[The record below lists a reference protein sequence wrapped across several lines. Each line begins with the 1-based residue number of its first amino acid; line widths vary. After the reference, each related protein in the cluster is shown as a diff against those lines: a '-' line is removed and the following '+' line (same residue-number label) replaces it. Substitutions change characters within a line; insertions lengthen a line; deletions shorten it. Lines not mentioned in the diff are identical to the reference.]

1 MFSLT
6 FRDYWKCA
14 HSLKGD
20 IFGPAQLVH
29 VITFEV
35 DVVYL
40 TEELDEYSLIVDFG
54 AAQSSLQE
62 ILRPFEFKNLD
73 DLPEFA
79 GVNTTTEY
87 LCKYL
92 HGKIG
97 EKMGDRF
104 SGTLRV
110 TLRESPVAWA
120 TYEAPIGPEG

>member
-1 MFSLT
+1 MYSLT

-14 HSLKGD
+14 HSLTGD

-35 DVVYL
+35 EVTYSTDA
-40 TEELDEYSLIVDFG
+40 LDEHNLIVDFG

-62 ILRPFEFKNLD
+62 LLRPMEFKNLD
-73 DLPEFA
+73 ELPEFQ

-87 LCKYL
+87 LCRYL
-92 HGKIG
+92 H
-97 EKMGDRF
+97 EKVAEKVARVF
-104 SGTLRV
+104 TGTLRV

-120 TYEAPIGPEG
+120 TYEAPVAA

>member
-1 MFSLT
+1 MYSLT

-35 DVVYL
+35 DVTYL
-40 TEELDEYSLIVDFG
+40 TEALDEYNLIVDFG
-54 AAQSSLQE
+54 AAQQSLQE
-62 ILRPFEFKNLD
+62 VLAPMEFKNLD
-73 DLPEFA
+73 DLPQFA

-87 LCKYL
+87 LCRHL
-92 HGKIG
+92 HEEIG
-97 EKMGDRF
+97 RRVAGRF
-104 SGTLRV
+104 TGMLRV

-120 TYEAPIGPEG
+120 TYEAPIEA

>member
-1 MFSLT
+1 MYSLT

-35 DVVYL
+35 DVTYL
-40 TEELDEYSLIVDFG
+40 TETLDEYSLIVDFG
-54 AAQSSLQE
+54 AAQQSLQSV
-62 ILRPFEFKNLD
+62 LAPMEFKNLD

-87 LCKYL
+87 LCRHL
-92 HGKIG
+92 HEKIG
-97 EKMGDRF
+97 ERVAGKFAGV
-104 SGTLRV
+104 LRV

-120 TYEAPIGPEG
+120 TYEAPVGG

>member
-20 IFGPAQLVH
+20 IFGPAQMVH

-35 DVVYL
+35 DVTYL
-40 TEELDEYSLIVDFG
+40 TEALDEYNLIVDFG
-54 AAQSSLQE
+54 AAQKSLQD
-62 ILRPFEFKNLD
+62 ILAPMEFKNLD
-73 DLPEFA
+73 HLPEFA

-87 LCKYL
+87 LCQYL
-92 HGKIG
+92 HQKISERIAG
-97 EKMGDRF
+97 QF
-104 SGTLRV
+104 SGLLRV

-120 TYEAPIGPEG
+120 TYEADVPA

>member
-20 IFGPAQLVH
+20 IFGPAQIMH

-35 DVVYL
+35 EITYL
-40 TEELDEYSLIVDFG
+40 TEELDENNLIVDFG

-62 ILRPFEFKNLD
+62 ILRPMEFKTLD
-73 DLPEFA
+73 DLPQFQN
-79 GVNTTTEY
+79 VNTTTEY

-92 HGKIG
+92 HEQISARVKSVF
-97 EKMGDRF
+97 R
-104 SGTLRV
+104 GTLRV
-110 TLRESPVAWA
+110 VLRESPVAFA
-120 TYEAPIGPEG
+120 AYEARVS